1 MGYFR
6 QTTRLQLSNFVEWST
21 EILFFNFPYLAW
33 MILKAYFNHQ
43 HHDEMN
49 VKNVHVT
56 EVIETRNAMFYREER
71 LEVRSDQW
79 YDWLIMNIFYI
90 FVAKSRPKK
99 LHAQFQ
105 SLVSFKNEHSQCKTQ
120 TVKINVYP
128 ISHHQFSNFPR
139 HSPKTLPWLKVR
151 LHCKTKRKLNFWVR
165 WLKHVQVASR
175 WN

>member
-21 EILFFNFPYLAW
+21 EILFFNFPYLAS

-49 VKNVHVT
+49 VKNVHGT

-90 FVAKSRPKK
+90 FVAKSWKAKKNYTHSFRVWFHLKMSTLNARPKRLKKKYTRFHTTNFLIFPAIVLK
-99 LHAQFQ
+99 LCLDQKLGYIAKL
-105 SLVSFKNEHSQCKTQ
+105 SVS
-120 TVKINVYP
+120 
-128 ISHHQFSNFPR
+128 
-139 HSPKTLPWLKVR
+139 
-151 LHCKTKRKLNFWVR
+151 
-165 WLKHVQVASR
+165 
-175 WN
+175 

>member
-21 EILFFNFPYLAW
+21 EILFFNFPYLAST
-33 MILKAYFNHQ
+33 ILKAYFNHQ

-79 YDWLIMNIFYI
+79 YDWLIMSIFYI

-99 LHAQFQ
+99 TTRT
-105 SLVSFKNEHSQCKTQ
+105 VSESGF
-120 TVKINVYP
+120 I
-128 ISHHQFSNFPR
+128 
-139 HSPKTLPWLKVR
+139 
-151 LHCKTKRKLNFWVR
+151 
-165 WLKHVQVASR
+165 
-175 WN
+175 

>member
-21 EILFFNFPYLAW
+21 EILFFNFPYLAS

-56 EVIETRNAMFYREER
+56 EVIDTRNAMFYREER
-71 LEVRSDQW
+71 LEITSDQW

-105 SLVSFKNEHSQCKTQ
+105 SLVSFKNEHYQFQ
-120 TVKINVYP
+120 TETVEINVYP

-139 HSPKTLPWLKVR
+139 HSPKTLPLLKIR
-151 LHCKTKRKLNFWVR
+151 LHCKTKRKLNFGSVDWSTC
-165 WLKHVQVASR
+165 QSASR
-175 WN
+175 LN